1 MFIICAITKKKCDS
15 SSCYRLDTIS
25 LPVKDLLKIDYPYLN
40 DESYISIEQITL
52 YRKKY
57 LNKLIENE
65 RGEIDVLEKNV
76 VDAISKNQIL
86 SENIETDLNDQL
98 TFGEKLAD
106 FIAIFGGS
114 WLFISIFFVFI
125 LVWISIN
132 VVALSSK
139 GFDPY
144 PFILLNLILSCLAA
158 IQAPIIMMSQNRK
171 DQKDRRRS
179 ENDYKI
185 NLKAELEIQLLH
197 EKLDHLMIHQ
207 NKKLLDIQQIQVD
220 FFVDALNQIKS
231 KNQGVES

>member
-1 MFIICAITKKKCDS
+1 MFIICAITKKKCDP
-15 SSCYRLDTIS
+15 SSCYRFDTIS
-25 LPVKDLLKIDYPYLN
+25 LPIKNLLKVDYPYLN
-40 DESYISIEQITL
+40 DVSYISIEQITL

-86 SENIETDLNDQL
+86 SENIETDLNDKL
-98 TFGEKLAD
+98 TLGDKLAD

-125 LVWISIN
+125 LVWVGLN
-132 VVALSSK
+132 MVALSSN

-171 DQKDRRRS
+171 DKKDRKRS

-185 NLKAELEIQLLH
+185 DLKAELEIQLLH
-197 EKLDHLMIHQ
+197 EKIDHLIIHQ
-207 NKKLLDIQQIQVD
+207 NKKLLEIQQIQVD
-220 FFVDALNQIKS
+220 FFEDALIQMKS
-231 KNQGVES
+231 KNGVLET

>member
-15 SSCYRLDTIS
+15 SSCYRFDTIS
-25 LPVKDLLKIDYPYLN
+25 LPIRDLLKVDYQYLN

-76 VDAISKNQIL
+76 IEAISKNQIL
-86 SENIETDLNDQL
+86 SENIETDLNDKL
-98 TFGEKLAD
+98 TLGEKLAD

-114 WLFISIFFVFI
+114 WLFISVFFLFI
-125 LVWISIN
+125 LIWVGLN
-132 VVALSSK
+132 VVALSSN

-158 IQAPIIMMSQNRK
+158 LQAPIIMMSQNRK
-171 DQKDRRRS
+171 DKKDRKRS

-185 NLKAELEIQLLH
+185 DLKAELEIQLLH
-197 EKLDHLMIHQ
+197 EKIDHLIIHQ
-207 NKKLLDIQQIQVD
+207 NKKLLEIQQIQVD
-220 FFVDALNQIKS
+220 FFEDALIQMKS
-231 KNQGVES
+231 KNGVLEN